1 MIGMFYHE
9 FFVSLLLLDMFF
21 IFPETQN
28 VFKAFWSPRYKLLR
42 SLYSFFICMYL
53 FSILAYLTLRDEYDV
68 LCNNMI
74 MCFSVIF
81 DNAMK
86 TRVSKLFAT
95 LQNYTVNPDGS

>member
-1 MIGMFYHE
+1 
-9 FFVSLLLLDMFF
+9 
-21 IFPETQN
+21 
-28 VFKAFWSPRYKLLR
+28 
-42 SLYSFFICMYL
+42 MYL
-53 FSILAYLTLRDEYDV
+53 FSILAYLTLRDDYDG

-81 DNAMK
+81 DTAMK

>member
-28 VFKAFWSPRYKLLR
+28 VFKAFWKPRYKLLR
-42 SLYSFFICMYL
+42 SLLLFFICMYL
-53 FSILAYLTLRDEYDV
+53 FSILAYLTLRDEYDG

-86 TRVSKLFAT
+86 KRVSKLFAT